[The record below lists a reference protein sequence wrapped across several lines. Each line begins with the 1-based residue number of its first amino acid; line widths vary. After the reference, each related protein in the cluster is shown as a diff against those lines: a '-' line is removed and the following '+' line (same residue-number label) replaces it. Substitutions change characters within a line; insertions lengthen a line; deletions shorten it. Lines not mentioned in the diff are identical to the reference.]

1 MAKKARPTPAPEVE
15 PDPLVAAVERLSGEI
30 RMLRDVMD
38 EIREDFSWVT
48 RNGLPIQPIEHV
60 IVKRMA
66 LDPLADDWAEKLDVE
81 RYPFPTNPTASPL
94 DSDSL
99 DRIALDLTS
108 AFEGVAQ
115 GQLEVVLTALDGV
128 RGQILATLR
137 RRREPDASAVSVPP
151 PDTAPES
158 PKPPAEPPRESPRA
172 GYLF

>member
-48 RNGLPIQPIEHV
+48 RNGLPIQPIEH
-60 IVKRMA
+60 IHVKRMA
-66 LDPLADDWAEKLDVE
+66 LDPLADDWAEKLDAE

-115 GQLEVVLTALDGV
+115 GQLEVVLAALDGV

-137 RRREPDASAVSVPP
+137 RRREPGASATSVPP
-151 PDTAPES
+151 PDTVPES
-158 PKPPAEPPRESPRA
+158 PEPPAEPPSESPRP
-172 GYLF
+172 GHLF